1 MNQKKFEKMLS
12 ESVIITE
19 YSERI
24 EDLEIKN
31 RGLTQ
36 KIKKLE
42 DKDVKGNN
50 MPFMGKFKNRMCDFM
65 LSDNETIDDFFVIG
79 ETSKILIGIKQ
90 GSDKA
95 RQIYRMSIIEGGS
108 RSLSFSHRI
117 KLNNGKSY
125 RNCAIIHELKDT
137 ITILKDEKDFPL
149 SINKEYIS
157 ELL

>member
-50 MPFMGKFKNRMCDFM
+50 MP
-65 LSDNETIDDFFVIG
+65 
-79 ETSKILIGIKQ
+79 
-90 GSDKA
+90 
-95 RQIYRMSIIEGGS
+95 
-108 RSLSFSHRI
+108 
-117 KLNNGKSY
+117 
-125 RNCAIIHELKDT
+125 
-137 ITILKDEKDFPL
+137 
-149 SINKEYIS
+149 
-157 ELL
+157 